1 MLNNTS
7 KRHKSLTA
15 AVAIV
20 LVAGCSRDA
29 NRERTAAGTVA
40 SSDLDTPSAVTP
52 AVGPAVHVT
61 RTDARSVRKALE
73 YTLTPQNFGSFLAA
87 ADSISAIV
95 GRDDA
100 TRAHLDSDITDASS
114 RDVDAGLKWL
124 ESNDSVSKAINS
136 AGISVRDYYVISIAT
151 AAAAQF
157 IDNPKAAPGTPT
169 LRNNA
174 KFLQSHTAD
183 LAHLQALRD
192 NRPVVTA
199 KP

>member
-15 AVAIV
+15 AVALV

-29 NRERTAAGTVA
+29 NRERTAAGTVS
-40 SSDLDTPSAVTP
+40 SSDLATPSAVTP
-52 AVGPAVHVT
+52 AVGPAVRVT
-61 RTDARSVRKALE
+61 RTDGTSVRKALE
-73 YTLTPQNFGSFLAA
+73 YTLTPENFGNFLAA
-87 ADSISAIV
+87 ADSVSALV

-100 TRAHLDSDITDASS
+100 TRAHLDSDVTDAASP
-114 RDVDAGLKWL
+114 DADAGLKWL

-136 AGISVRDYYVISIAT
+136 AGISVRDYYVTSIAT

-157 IDNPKAAPGTPT
+157 MDDPQAAPGTPT
-169 LRNNA
+169 LKHNA

-192 NRPVVTA
+192 NKPVVTA